1 MIEENENFEI
11 KTFLDEFNAL
21 LNDFPIIK
29 DKIYKIKNDKLGF
42 AYIQYSENI
51 YHSFFFLFD

>member
-29 DKIYKIKNDKLGF
+29 DKIYKIKNYKLGF

-51 YHSFFFLFD
+51 YHSSFFLFG

>member
-29 DKIYKIKNDKLGF
+29 YIKLKTINWVSHISNILKI
-42 AYIQYSENI
+42 
-51 YHSFFFLFD
+51 